1 VTLFLS
7 HSGPR
12 TRQRGTRFG
21 ANLFHLIIYGFSGR
35 LFTNIWDL
43 LIPMHW
49 DSVSF
54 VPAFFFISLSSL
66 RLYGVAREGPS

>member
-1 VTLFLS
+1 L
-7 HSGPR
+7 
-12 TRQRGTRFG
+12 
-21 ANLFHLIIYGFSGR
+21 YGFSGR

-54 VPAFFFISLSSL
+54 VPAFFFHLVVVIAS
-66 RLYGVAREGPS
+66 YGVTREGPSLD